1 MGRHTII
8 FLMVTLLTY
17 QATVSEMTARP
28 VDFWLRNVEINN
40 NVLATAHMFR
50 AWCGPIRVV
59 SELSTAMLPRDVG
72 AAQWQ
77 FC

>member
-1 MGRHTII
+1 
-8 FLMVTLLTY
+8 MVTFLTY

-28 VDFWLRNVEINN
+28 VDFWWLRNVDISN
-40 NVLATAHMFR
+40 NVFATAYKFR